1 MSARTIVVTDIHG
14 CFDEFML
21 LLDKVHYGSNVWT
34 LEAAKD
40 RREALGSHIPRTW
53 IETFTEGSW
62 KRVGDVVHSSEPT
75 PPESV

>member
-1 MSARTIVVTDIHG
+1 MPRWNTWEGSFRAAG
-14 CFDEFML
+14 EGPL
-21 LLDKVHYGSNVWT
+21 GLHYGSNVWT

-53 IETFTEGSW
+53 IETFVEGSW